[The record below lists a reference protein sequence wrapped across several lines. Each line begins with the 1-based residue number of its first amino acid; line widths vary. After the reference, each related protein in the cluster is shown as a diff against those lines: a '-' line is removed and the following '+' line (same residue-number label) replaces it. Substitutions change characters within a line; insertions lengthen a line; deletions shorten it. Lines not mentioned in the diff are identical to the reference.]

1 VKLGNLLLP
10 LLMAA
15 ALYWMFAS
23 SRRRQRDVQQVQS
36 SVSAGAQVMTTAG
49 LYATVVAVDGDKVT
63 LETAPGQHSQWD
75 KRAISKVL
83 SAQAE
88 QDDEFGEQDDED
100 EGDDDAAGT
109 GSTAPQDR
117 A

>member
-1 VKLGNLLLP
+1 MKLGNLLLP

-23 SRRRQRDVQQVQS
+23 SRRRQREIQQVQS

-49 LYATVVAVDGDKVT
+49 LYATVVTVDGDKVT

-83 SAQAE
+83 PAQAE
-88 QDDEFGEQDDED
+88 QDDEFAEDDED
-100 EGDDDAAGT
+100 EGGDDAAGA